1 MTTRREFVAAAGV
14 TSAWLALKP
23 SQVSAQSLEKATL
36 RFNWSWVGNYAP
48 IVLGKERGYYK
59 DVGIDLELGQGKGSG
74 ATVRQAGNKNDTF
87 VWADTSALLV
97 AAAQGVPIREVMC
110 VCKSN
115 LGILWIDGRGIDIK
129 SARDLIGKKLSATP
143 GDGNTQMWPAV
154 LAANNMKPGDVEM
167 VFLDGTASLA
177 ALREGRLD
185 ASMGGASDQPVTL
198 RNAGFP
204 AKVMTFADM
213 GVPTLGSGVITHMDV
228 IKEKPDLVK
237 RMVAASQRSWSA
249 GLSDPEAAVQALLKV
264 SETPLNANVLRDGL
278 KVFQGLATNTKPVGF
293 IEPAAM
299 DKTLDVLKQYGGV
312 KTDLPATAF
321 YTNEFFI
328 KA

>member
-1 MTTRREFVAAAGV
+1 MTTRRDFIAATAATAGMLALGTRPAAAQG
-14 TSAWLALKP
+14 
-23 SQVSAQSLEKATL
+23 LEKATL

-48 IVLGKERGYYK
+48 VVLGRERGYYK
-59 DVGIDLELGQGKGSG
+59 EAGIDLELGQGKGSG
-74 ATVRQAGNKNDTF
+74 ATVRQAASKNDTF

-97 AAAQGVPIREVMC
+97 AAAQGMAIRATMC

-115 LGILWIDGRGIDIK
+115 LGVLWIDGRGIDIK

-154 LAANNMKPGDVEM
+154 LAANKMKPTDVEM
-167 VFLDGTASLA
+167 VFLDGTASIA
-177 ALREGRLD
+177 ALREGRVD

-204 AKVMTFADM
+204 AKVITFAEM
-213 GVPTLGSGVITHMDV
+213 GVPTLGSALITHADT
-228 IKEKPDLVK
+228 IKEKAGLVA
-237 RMVAASQRSWSA
+237 RMVAATQRSWKA
-249 GLSDPEAAVQALLKV
+249 GLAEPEAAVQALLKIAD
-264 SETPLNANVLRDGL
+264 TPLNPNILRDGL
-278 KVFQGLATNTKPVGF
+278 KVFQGLATNTNPTGY
-293 IEPAAM
+293 IEPEAM
-299 DKTLDVLKQYGGV
+299 QQTLDLLKQYGGV

-321 YTNEFFI
+321 YTNEFVK